1 MIVAD
6 QSKDG
11 GSDKVQNTYTE
22 NLALFYL
29 GLQGKYLV
37 PASTITETSNEIKTL
52 QGIQQE
58 YTMNVLFQ
66 ELKQYGVPT
75 ETLRYLGKSAEPYAQ
90 GLTCK
95 WAFNYAPSKAAIL
108 QDAL

>member
-37 PASTITETSNEIKTL
+37 PASTIREISNEIKTS
-52 QGIQQE
+52 G
-58 YTMNVLFQ
+58 YST
-66 ELKQYGVPT
+66 GVYN
-75 ETLRYLGKSAEPYAQ
+75 E
-90 GLTCK
+90 C
-95 WAFNYAPSKAAIL
+95 AISRT
-108 QDAL
+108 